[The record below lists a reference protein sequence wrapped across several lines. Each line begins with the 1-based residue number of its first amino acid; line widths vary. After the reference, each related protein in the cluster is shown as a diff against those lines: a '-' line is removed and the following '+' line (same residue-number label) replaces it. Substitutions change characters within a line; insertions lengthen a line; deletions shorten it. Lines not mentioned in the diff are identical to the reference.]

1 MQATKF
7 YFLVCSVL
15 FLSGCGDENSTAG
28 VSLGGS
34 GTGYPQPQPPID
46 IPTVPNPSPPIEPS
60 SPNEPPLEPTPPVAP
75 APAPPPP
82 PPIVSKLKF
91 VNPGVVKQR
100 CEGIER
106 SIQFESIETGE
117 LLEENVKKAVLP
129 QPNTNSN
136 NMAVRMSVCN
146 VMPEARFEHVS
157 SCTSPVKLL
166 DFKGDVMPAQANFTC
181 SSGESLVVYQP
192 SECKVSRYEFAVP
205 THTAQWYLSYESSYS
220 NKATQ
225 SNLNSCLPMIY
236 RFSVVAE

>member
-46 IPTVPNPSPPIEPS
+46 IPTEPNPSPPTTPV
-60 SPNEPPLEPTPPVAP
+60 PPAT
-75 APAPPPP
+75 PAPPPP
-82 PPIVSKLKF
+82 PVISKFNFL
-91 VNPGVVKQR
+91 NPGAIKQR
-100 CEGIER
+100 CDGMER
-106 SIQFESIETGE
+106 SIQFENIETGE
-117 LLEENVKKAVLP
+117 LLEENVSKTVLP
-129 QPNTNSN
+129 QPNANSN
-136 NMAVRMSVCN
+136 NMVVRMTVCN
-146 VMPEARFEHVS
+146 TMSEVRFEHLK
-157 SCTSPVKLL
+157 SCTSPIKLL
-166 DFKGDVMPAQANFTC
+166 NFRGDLVPAQTNFTC
-181 SSGESLVVYQP
+181 ASGESLIVYQP

-205 THTAQWYLSYESSYS
+205 ELIAQWDLSYESNYS

-225 SNLNSCLPMIY
+225 TNLNSCVPMIY